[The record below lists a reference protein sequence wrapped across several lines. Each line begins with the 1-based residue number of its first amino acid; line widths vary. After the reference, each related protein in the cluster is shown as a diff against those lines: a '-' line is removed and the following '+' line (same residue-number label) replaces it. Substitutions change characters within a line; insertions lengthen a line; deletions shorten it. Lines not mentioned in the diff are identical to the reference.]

1 MTSDPATTEHTV
13 AQRSKRRQYLA
24 ELVVGIAIAAALLW
38 VAVASNQSV
47 PFVYQGL

>member
-1 MTSDPATTEHTV
+1 MTSEPTTSELGTT
-13 AQRSKRRQYLA
+13 RLSKRRQYLA

>member
-1 MTSDPATTEHTV
+1 MMPDRAAIQAEDRPP
-13 AQRSKRRQYLA
+13 KRRQYLA
-24 ELVVGIAIAAALLW
+24 ELIVGIAIAAALLW